1 MKKIVRVFFLF
12 SLFSLPFTVQANGCD
27 NSANKVRMADGLDE
41 AIDAMDDCLSDEL
54 QRVARTYLLLGLTY
68 YDTGEH
74 KKAIA
79 NYSKAIELA
88 PNYVTAL
95 ANRELSHSMNNE
107 YDLALA
113 YFEQAISVDPDYMQA
128 YYFRA
133 FAHQRHGD
141 FRRAVEDFNT
151 ALTLTTDSNEMA
163 TIYYNRGR
171 ANKERKAYADA
182 LADYEQAISLRPEDA
197 NIYFSRGLLHHQR
210 KDFDAAI
217 ADYSRTIELND
228 QHARA
233 FYNRGLLYR
242 KAGTDFLAVR
252 DFQAAT
258 DIEPS
263 FARAHVNSGYTRLF
277 PMLPLL
283 FVLALG

>member
-1 MKKIVRVFFLF
+1 MKNFAVFL
-12 SLFSLPFTVQANGCD
+12 LLLSLPLAVQANNCND
-27 NSANKVRMADGLDE
+27 SANEVRLSDRLGE
-41 AIDAMDDCLSDEL
+41 AIDVLDDCLSEEL
-54 QRVARTYLLLGLTY
+54 GRVARTYLLLGLTY
-68 YDTGEH
+68 HDASEH
-74 KKAIA
+74 KKAIS
-79 NYSKAIELA
+79 NYSKAIELV

-95 ANRELSHSMNNE
+95 SNRGLSHSMNGE
-107 YDLALA
+107 YDLALSD
-113 YFEQAISVDPDYMQA
+113 FERAIDLDPNYMQA

-133 FAHQRHGD
+133 FAHQRQGE
-141 FRRAVEDFNT
+141 FRGAVEDFNT
-151 ALTLTTDSNEMA
+151 ALTLTTDSNEVA

-171 ANKERKAYADA
+171 ANKELKAYDDA

-197 NIYFSRGLLHHQR
+197 SIYFSRGLLHHQR

-263 FARAHVNSGYTRLF
+263 FARAHVNRGYTYMI